1 MQLSTLAV
9 HAGER
14 EKTRDFIPVS
24 TPIYNST
31 TYIYDQVE
39 RIDQI
44 AAGEVAGY
52 MYSRYA
58 NPTSAAL
65 EKAVLAL
72 ETAGGGAE
80 EAVCFSFASGMA
92 AIHAA
97 ILASGVQ
104 KGDRILCSTEVYGAT
119 TALLLNILAPLGLE
133 YALASPSHADEWAA
147 ALARTKPRLVIAEAI
162 SNPLLR
168 VLDLRAAA
176 TAAHAAGAKL
186 LVDATFATPALFRPL
201 ALGAD
206 YVVHSTTKC
215 IAGHG
220 DAMGGVV
227 TARAVDAPALFTI
240 RKLVGGILGPFE
252 AWLTLRGLKTLPL
265 RLGRQCQSAAHIA
278 ATLAQWPTIERVHY
292 PGLSSHP
299 DYATAARQ
307 FSGQFGGVLSFEVR
321 GADRAG
327 IVAFMNKLR
336 LCLPGTS
343 LGDVQSLVL
352 HPVMASHR
360 DLSPQQRERIGI
372 RDNLV
377 RLSVGIEDPADL
389 LADLEQALR

>member
-1 MQLSTLAV
+1 MELSTRAV
-9 HAGER
+9 HAGLAGPETEPGR
-14 EKTRDFIPVS
+14 PASIPTSV
-24 TPIYNST
+24 PIDPST
-31 TYIYDQVE
+31 TFRYARTDELAAV
-39 RIDQI
+39 
-44 AAGEVAGY
+44 AAGAPGY
-52 MYSRYA
+52 MYARWA
-58 NPTSAAL
+58 NPTVAAL
-65 EKAVLAL
+65 EHAVADL
-72 ETAGGGAE
+72 EGA
-80 EAVCFSFASGMA
+80 AATVAFGSGMA
-92 AIHAA
+92 ALHAA
-97 ILASGVQ
+97 ILAAGIGPSECVVCA
-104 KGDRILCSTEVYGAT
+104 GDIYGGTIGLLRQIL
-119 TALLLNILAPLGLE
+119 IPLGVDVRF
-133 YALASPSHADEWAA
+133 ADFTRPEMLDA
-147 ALARTKPRLVIAEAI
+147 ALAGPGVKLVMAETVSNPRLRVADIA
-162 SNPLLR
+162 SL
-168 VLDLRAAA
+168 AAK
-176 TAAHAAGAKL
+176 AHAAGAKL